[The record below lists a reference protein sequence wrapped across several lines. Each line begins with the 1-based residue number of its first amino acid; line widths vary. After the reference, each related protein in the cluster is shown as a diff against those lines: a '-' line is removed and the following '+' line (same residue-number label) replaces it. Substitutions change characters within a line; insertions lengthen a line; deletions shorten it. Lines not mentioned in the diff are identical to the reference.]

1 LNVENADAS
10 DCWDGRLRAQ
20 VVLRV
25 GRQGQRT
32 GAEGCFKALGRR
44 GADASVKDVNSLQRF
59 WASSF
64 SDQLDFFFEDVHHVN
79 GGATERCPRCQRPMG
94 MSSDLRMLILKSLK
108 LIDRELSSRPN
119 KFTGIGKVTPHANN
133 AGNN

>member
-1 LNVENADAS
+1 MQCNMNVENADAS

-32 GAEGCFKALGRR
+32 GAEGCFKTLGRR
-44 GADASVKDVNSLQRF
+44 GADASVKDVNSLLRF

-64 SDQLDFFFEDVHHVN
+64 SDQLDFFEDVHHAN
-79 GGATERCPRCQRPMG
+79 GGATARCQKVARGPWEC
-94 MSSDLRMLILKSLK
+94 LLI
-108 LIDRELSSRPN
+108 
-119 KFTGIGKVTPHANN
+119 
-133 AGNN
+133 